1 MTAPT
6 AAQLDMMDKLAEQFQ
21 TIGLPL
27 DALDTMFLTENER
40 EAFYRTCRARNVRH
54 TSEIR
59 AAPVEPMDS
68 AALARANID

>member
-6 AAQLDMMDKLAEQFQ
+6 TAQIEMMDKLAEQFQ
-21 TIGLPL
+21 LIGLPM
-27 DALDTMFLTENER
+27 DALDTDFLTENER
-40 EAFYRTCRARNVRH
+40 EAFYRVCRARGVKH
-54 TSEIR
+54 SDEIN